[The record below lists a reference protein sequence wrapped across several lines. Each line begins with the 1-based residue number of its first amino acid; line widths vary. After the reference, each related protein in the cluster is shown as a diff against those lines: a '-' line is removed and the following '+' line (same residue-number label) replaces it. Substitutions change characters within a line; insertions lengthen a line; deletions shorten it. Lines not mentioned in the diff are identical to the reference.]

1 MPEVYTPFPVGIRC
15 LYVQELTHRGWE
27 CRSWI
32 GEIQKVERGRGGG
45 GGCPE
50 AESAWRKST
59 RKGPRGGGGMDGK
72 LGRDRRRVRTRTDNR
87 GSWDRGCIEE
97 SNFGILRVC
106 LHPPVQRFSLCV
118 HRFNVHRCF
127 SMRYSKN
134 FSFPP
139 FPFPRLSL
147 FLSFSNPDIL
157 SSLILFLPK
166 LNKSVFFLDTRRN
179 YRNNI
184 VFCSGLFNFM
194 LNRGKRYSII
204 LPLASF
210 PDSSYSLSL
219 SFSPLHPLDDKRR

>member
-1 MPEVYTPFPVGIRC
+1 MSQLDRRDTEGREGEEEG
-15 LYVQELTHRGWE
+15 VQRQRARG
-27 CRSWI
+27 
-32 GEIQKVERGRGGG
+32 ERAR
-45 GGCPE
+45 E
-50 AESAWRKST
+50 
-59 RKGPRGGGGMDGK
+59 RGGGGMDGK

-127 SMRYSKN
+127 STRYSKN

-219 SFSPLHPLDDKRR
+219 SFSFSPSSPR

>member
-1 MPEVYTPFPVGIRC
+1 MSQLDRRDTEGREGEEGEG
-15 LYVQELTHRGWE
+15 VQRQRARG
-27 CRSWI
+27 
-32 GEIQKVERGRGGG
+32 ERAR
-45 GGCPE
+45 E
-50 AESAWRKST
+50 R
-59 RKGPRGGGGMDGK
+59 GGMDGK

-106 LHPPVQRFSLCV
+106 LHPPVQRFSLRV

-127 SMRYSKN
+127 STRYSKN
-134 FSFPP
+134 FSFPLP
-139 FPFPRLSL
+139 LPSLSPPHQ
-147 FLSFSNPDIL
+147 SRYIL
-157 SSLILFLPK
+157 PSLNSIPSK
-166 LNKSVFFLDTRRN
+166 LNKSVFFLDTTRN

-210 PDSSYSLSL
+210 PDSSYSLS
-219 SFSPLHPLDDKRR
+219 FSPSSPR

>member
-1 MPEVYTPFPVGIRC
+1 
-15 LYVQELTHRGWE
+15 
-27 CRSWI
+27 
-32 GEIQKVERGRGGG
+32 
-45 GGCPE
+45 
-50 AESAWRKST
+50 
-59 RKGPRGGGGMDGK
+59 MDGK

-127 SMRYSKN
+127 STRYSKN

-219 SFSPLHPLDDKRR
+219 SFSFSPSSPR